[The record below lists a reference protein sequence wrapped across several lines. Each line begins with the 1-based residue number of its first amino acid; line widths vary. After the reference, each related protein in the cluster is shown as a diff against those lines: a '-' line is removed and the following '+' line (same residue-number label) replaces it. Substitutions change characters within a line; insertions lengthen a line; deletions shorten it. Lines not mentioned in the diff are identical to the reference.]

1 MSLRKIVK
9 SGMSIDMYDGEEYG
23 FAGSVFIYKGTN
35 QVEAFDKLLDGE
47 RELKV
52 TFYDEKGA
60 LVGIFFTNK
69 FIMDDV
75 EVTL

>member
-1 MSLRKIVK
+1 MSLRKIVRQ
-9 SGMSIDMYDGEEYG
+9 GMSVDMYDGEEYG

-35 QVEAFDKLLDGE
+35 QVEAFDKLGGDQ
-47 RELKV
+47 ELKV

-60 LVGIFFTNK
+60 LVGVFFTNK
-69 FIMDDV
+69 FIVDDV